1 MKTKD
6 SYCDNEIMI
15 IRVLNSV
22 RYLLMVAKDQKEYLG
37 EKCWEDPVEV
47 LTGVEILTV

>member
-1 MKTKD
+1 
-6 SYCDNEIMI
+6 MI

-47 LTGVEILTV
+47 LTGVEVLTV